1 MIPSKKK
8 RTKRNVYEF
17 QSEIRRDDANLR
29 LNRRLF
35 KFQIEFIYTLAHF
48 CSFAMDSNRERIYFF
63 VSLNGYNAI
72 VSSDDC
78 ADLWTL
84 ESNADKC
91 ERWKGV
97 FLARDSGDET
107 TNTNKKRKKSERNA
121 FNLNPFETGFP
132 SFDEFIHFI
141 FFIHLWIKYC
151 LMCIC
156 VWRRNGLLQMVRL
169 PSFVAT
175 RWSRSRGE
183 RVRAFVFVCA
193 LSLHR
198 RNIIICVCMCVCLH
212 ASCRSFNNF
221 YSILMS
227 LFVFWRRRWQ
237 MIVTCN
243 AAQTH
248 TRAWNS
254 NLNLNEVQ
262 RRARNHKYFWRSDTH
277 ENRRRSST
285 GTSIGVTHNTR
296 TPCHRR
302 RLSPNWM
309 ECCLKVINTVVY
321 ARCSRVPTMQA
332 CRMCVCERACSRA
345 PEDIVVGAREKSIA
359 PSPKINVVHS
369 V

>member
-1 MIPSKKK
+1 MDKILFNVHLCVTSEWLIANGSSTFFCCYSMIA
-8 RTKRNVYEF
+8 
-17 QSEIRRDDANLR
+17 IARRA
-29 LNRRLF
+29 
-35 KFQIEFIYTLAHF
+35 
-48 CSFAMDSNRERIYFF
+48 
-63 VSLNGYNAI
+63 
-72 VSSDDC
+72 C
-78 ADLWTL
+78 A
-84 ESNADKC
+84 S
-91 ERWKGV
+91 
-97 FLARDSGDET
+97 
-107 TNTNKKRKKSERNA
+107 
-121 FNLNPFETGFP
+121 
-132 SFDEFIHFI
+132 
-141 FFIHLWIKYC
+141 
-151 LMCIC
+151 
-156 VWRRNGLLQMVRL
+156 
-169 PSFVAT
+169 
-175 RWSRSRGE
+175 
-183 RVRAFVFVCA
+183 
-193 LSLHR
+193 
-198 RNIIICVCMCVCLH
+198 ICVCVRFVTSSAQYYYLCVCLH

-262 RRARNHKYFWRSDTH
+262 RRARNHEYFWRSDTH

-345 PEDIVVGAREKSIA
+345 PEDIVVGAREKSNA